1 MKKKCI
7 IFDMDG
13 TLVDSSK
20 GITKSVNYVRAHL
33 GFEPIN
39 KDELVRYI
47 NDPNEHLPLRFYG
60 TPEYDP
66 AHKALFGEHY
76 IKECVKELEMYE
88 GIDSMLQACLP
99 KAHLGVATN
108 AWDNFAKKML
118 DHCEI
123 GEYFDAIVGANT
135 YGVSKPDP
143 LMLHKLLESLHVNP
157 ESAIL
162 VGDSL
167 KDAYA
172 AQRANIP
179 FVYVTWGFGSY
190 EPQTPHVANTSE
202 ELREIL
208 DTLITH

>member
-13 TLVDSSK
+13 TLVDSSI
-20 GITKSVNYVRAHL
+20 GITKSVNYVREHIGL
-33 GFEPIN
+33 GPIE
-39 KDELVRYI
+39 KSELVRYI

-66 AHKALFGEHY
+66 THKALFGEHY
-76 IKECVKELEMYE
+76 LEHCTHELRMYE
-88 GIDSMLQACLP
+88 GVGELLEAYSY
-99 KAHLGVATN
+99 KSHLGVATN
-108 AWDNFAKKML
+108 AWDYFAKKML
-118 DHCEI
+118 DHC
-123 GEYFDAIVGANT
+123 GVGRFFDGIVGANT

-143 LMLHKLLESLHVNP
+143 LMLHKLIESLHVSP

-179 FVYVTWGFGSY
+179 FVYVTWGYGAY
-190 EPQTPHVANTSE
+190 EPETPYIANTSK
-202 ELREIL
+202 ELHNIL
-208 DTLITH
+208 DDLINH

>member
-13 TLVDSSK
+13 TLVDSSE
-20 GITKSVNYVRAHL
+20 GITKSVNHVRKQI
-33 GFEPIN
+33 GFDPIE
-39 KDELVRYI
+39 KAELVRYI

-60 TPEYDP
+60 TPEYDA
-66 AHKALFGEHY
+66 AHKDLFGEHY
-76 IKECVKELEMYE
+76 FEQCTKELIMYD
-88 GIDSMLQACLP
+88 GIDSLLESYSP

-108 AWDNFAKKML
+108 AWDRFAKKML
-118 DHCEI
+118 DYCGV
-123 GEYFDAIVGANT
+123 GEYFDVIVGANT

-143 LMLHKLLESLHVNP
+143 LMLYKLLESLQVSP
-157 ESAIL
+157 QSAIL

-179 FVYVTWGFGSY
+179 FVYVTWGYGAY
-190 EPQTPHVANTSE
+190 EPQTPFIANTSR
-202 ELREIL
+202 ELHDIL
-208 DTLITH
+208 DDLINR

>member
-20 GITKSVNYVRAHL
+20 GITKSVNYVREHL
-33 GFEPIN
+33 GFEPIQM
-39 KDELVRYI
+39 DELVRYI

-76 IKECVKELEMYE
+76 LKHCTHELKMYE
-88 GIDSMLQACLP
+88 DIDKMLHSCSP

-108 AWDNFAKKML
+108 AWDHFAKKML
-118 DHCEI
+118 DYC
-123 GEYFDAIVGANT
+123 GVGNYFDAIVGANT

-143 LMLHKLLESLHVNP
+143 LMLYKLLESLHVKP
-157 ESAIL
+157 ESAVL

-172 AQRANIP
+172 AKRANMP
-179 FVYVTWGFGSY
+179 FVYVTWGYGNY
-190 EPQTPHVANTSE
+190 EPETPYVANTSK
-202 ELREIL
+202 ELSDIL
-208 DTLITH
+208 DDLINH